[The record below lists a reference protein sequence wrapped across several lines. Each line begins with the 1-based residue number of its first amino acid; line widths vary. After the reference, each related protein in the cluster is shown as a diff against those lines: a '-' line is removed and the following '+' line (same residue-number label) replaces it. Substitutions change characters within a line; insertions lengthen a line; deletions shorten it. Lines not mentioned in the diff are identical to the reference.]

1 MPTASKNDMKSVLER
16 SHAEQAALCDQ
27 LEKIADD
34 LPDRLDRQACL
45 HLARAISSLMQRGH
59 RAEEDLIFAVL
70 GKTTDTPRDH
80 ASLHDLDA
88 TLDQLRLEH
97 FADQCFAEELGE
109 ALMAA
114 GTDQL
119 AISPNAMSYMLRG
132 FFEGVRRHLVFE
144 RTVLLPILTHR

>member
-1 MPTASKNDMKSVLER
+1 MKAVLER
-16 SHAEQAALCDQ
+16 THAEQAALCDQ

-34 LPDRLDRQACL
+34 LPDQLDRQVCL
-45 HLARAISSLMQRGH
+45 HLSRAISSLLQRGH

-70 GKTTDTPRDH
+70 VPATPGSANRIG
-80 ASLHDLDA
+80 SDLALNDLGA

-97 FADQCFAEELGE
+97 FSDQCFAEELGE
-109 ALMAA
+109 ALLAA

-119 AISPNAMSYMLRG
+119 VISPNAMSYMLRG

-144 RTVLLPILTHR
+144 RTVLLPILKRY